1 VLGDDMAARA
11 GAARIGVWHPRVNQR

>member
-11 GAARIGVWHPRVNQR
+11 GAARIAVWHPRVSHR